1 MIKTSSHQ
9 YSFAYL
15 ISFFLSVI
23 LGLELFFETMFFS
36 IEINILVVLTAI
48 GCFLYH
54 LFWQWRILFVEGHF
68 FKHFLGFI
76 FILAINYYHLVNF
89 YCHFAICHDLVWRQE
104 WWFLAFLW
112 AVLSVVGFLIQC
124 LIYLFLFIKWVID
137 NRQGHAT

>member
-1 MIKTSSHQ
+1 MIKISSHQ

-15 ISFFLSVI
+15 ISFFLSFI
-23 LGLELFFETMFFS
+23 LGLELFFDTRFFS
-36 IEINILVVLTAI
+36 DKTTYILLVFIAI

-76 FILAINYYHLVNF
+76 FILVINYYHLVQF
-89 YCHFAICHDLVWRQE
+89 YYDFAINCNLVWRQE
-104 WWFLAFLW
+104 WGFLAFLW

-124 LIYLFLFIKWVID
+124 LI
-137 NRQGHAT
+137 RSSPR